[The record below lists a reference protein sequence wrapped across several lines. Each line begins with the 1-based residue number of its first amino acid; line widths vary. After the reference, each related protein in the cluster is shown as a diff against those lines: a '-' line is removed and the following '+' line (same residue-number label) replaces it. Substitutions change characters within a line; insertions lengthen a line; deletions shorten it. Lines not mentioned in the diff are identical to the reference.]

1 MIDPGLVRASDLYEL
16 SECAHRIAL
25 DRRLPRDR
33 RAIVDEGTAALL
45 ARGLA
50 LEKSVAGALNYPQ
63 PEHEVFDLEAGAAAT
78 LAMMRRGL
86 PGIYQAVLK
95 AERYLAIPDLIER
108 VDGAS
113 ALGDFHYIPG
123 DIKAGLTPRA
133 DQVMQVAFGGW
144 LLGQIQGRQ
153 PEIGFLILGDGRR
166 ERIELS
172 AVERVLENAR
182 ATVCR
187 IVDGEQ
193 PTSAFYEPH
202 CGRCRWRQEC
212 LPALLSEQHL
222 SLVDGMTPARAGL
235 LSNIGVSSVGSL
247 AAVDAAEKQA
257 THALPF
263 GLQRLALQARA
274 LHERRIAS
282 SRPPRLPDGLAHGWS
297 IHLERNPFDAERTIA
312 LAWSR
317 VDGSS
322 RTVRVMLDAQQRR
335 AAFADLLDSISA
347 DATPLAYFG
356 NTVARGLESLAEEFS
371 LSPDRQRSMTLRR
384 VDARPLLRSG
394 SVWLPVRRYVLEE
407 VEAAIRQQP
416 LPDPA
421 SAETPAFV
429 WATRAQEGEPGPWA
443 ERIAD
448 QTTTQLA
455 RVETIV
461 RWLCSSHQAPTPR
474 PDR

>member
-1 MIDPGLVRASDLYEL
+1 MIDPSLVRASDLYEL

-33 RAIVDEGTAALL
+33 RAIVDEGTATLL

-50 LEKSVAGALNYPQ
+50 LEKSIAGALNYPQ
-63 PEHEVFDLEAGAAAT
+63 PEHDVFDLEAGAAAT

-113 ALGDFHYIPG
+113 ELGDFHYIPG

-133 DQVMQVAFGGW
+133 DQVLQVAFGGW

-182 ATVCR
+182 GTVCR

-193 PTSAFYEPH
+193 STSAFYEPH

-212 LPALLSEQHL
+212 LPALISEQHL

-235 LSNIGVSSVGSL
+235 LSNIGITSVGSL
-247 AAVDAAEKQA
+247 AAVDAVEKQA
-257 THALPF
+257 TRALPF

-282 SRPPRLPDGLAHGWS
+282 SRPPRLPDGLASGWS

-322 RTVRVMLDAQQRR
+322 RTVRVTLDAEQRR
-335 AAFADLLDSISA
+335 GAFADLLDSISA
-347 DATPLAYFG
+347 DATPLAHFG
-356 NTVARGLESLAEEFS
+356 NAVAGGLESLAEELS
-371 LSPDRQRSMTLRR
+371 LSPDRQRSMMLRR
-384 VDARPLLRSG
+384 VDARPLVRSG

-407 VEAAIRQQP
+407 VEAAIQQQP

-421 SAETPAFV
+421 SVETPAFV
-429 WATRAQEGEPGPWA
+429 WATRAREGEPGPWA
-443 ERIAD
+443 ERIAA

-461 RWLCSSHQAPTPR
+461 RWLCSNTQAPIPR
-474 PDR
+474 ADR